1 MSPSP
6 PQSFINLL
14 REQPNPAI
22 LVDQEYRILASNDP
36 YRECFG
42 AVTALGV
49 SRCYEVSHGFNR
61 PCDQEGES
69 CPFQKS
75 IVSGKPQRDLH
86 VHHTTH
92 GPEYVNVEII
102 PLTDKSNNI
111 LFFLEIIAPLQIAS
125 ATAAPGGMVGA
136 SSAFKTMLH
145 LVNRVAKSDTN
156 VLLTGESGT
165 GKEVIARA
173 IHAFSHCSSG
183 PFVPVECSGLSDQLF
198 ETELF
203 GHERG
208 AFTGAHVEKT
218 GLVEVAHKGT
228 LFLDEIGDV
237 SLPLQVKLL
246 RLLET
251 RIFRRVGGI
260 DSRHSDFRLIC
271 ATNRDLES
279 MVKEGSFR
287 LDLYYRIQVF
297 PITLPPLRQRK
308 EDLPILIDSLLKR
321 LHPKRSI
328 RVSPQ
333 ALEQLKAHDYPGNVR
348 ELQNILERACLMMDG
363 DLLLPEHLPCIGA
376 TPPPSGT
383 PRIGFMCDYILPL
396 QEVEWHYI
404 RHVVNNFSLEKNI
417 MAARLGISPR
427 TLYRRLEESWPDD
440 KGPRNLKTSPMA
452 ECDVEERSPLENLP
466 GWTHDLP
473 S

>member
-1 MSPSP
+1 MSPLP
-6 PQSFINLL
+6 PEPFLKLL
-14 REQPNPAI
+14 HEQQNPAI
-22 LVDQEYRILASNDP
+22 LVDQQYRILASNSL
-36 YRECFG
+36 YQEIFG
-42 AVTALGV
+42 AEAILGV
-49 SRCYEVSHGFNR
+49 SRCFEVSHGFSR
-61 PCDQEGES
+61 PCDQEGET

-75 IVSGKPQRDLH
+75 IASGKPQRDLH

-92 GPEYVNVEII
+92 GPEYVNVEIL
-102 PLTDKSNNI
+102 PLSDKFNRNSY
-111 LFFLEIIAPLQIAS
+111 FLEILTPLRIAS
-125 ATAAPGGMVGA
+125 ATATPGGMVGA
-136 SSAFKTMLH
+136 SPAFKSMLH

-208 AFTGAHVEKT
+208 AFTGAHAEKT
-218 GLVEVAHKGT
+218 GLVEVANKGT

-260 DSRHSDFRLIC
+260 DSRHSEFRLIC

-279 MVKEGSFR
+279 MVKDGSFR

-297 PITLPPLRQRK
+297 PIVLPALRQRK

-321 LHPKRSI
+321 LHPHQKI

-333 ALEQLKAHDYPGNVR
+333 ALEQLKGHDYPGNIR

-363 DLLLPEHLPCIGA
+363 DLLLPEHLPHIG
-376 TPPPSGT
+376 PPAPMPGT
-383 PRIGFMCDYILPL
+383 RRIDFVCDQILPL

-404 RHVVNNFSLEKNI
+404 RHVVNYFPVEKSI
-417 MAARLGISPR
+417 LAARLGISQR

-440 KGPRNLKTSPMA
+440 RCVRNVRQNVIA
-452 ECDVEERSPLENLP
+452 ECDIEEHGTLDPP
-466 GWTHDLP
+466 D
-473 S
+473 